1 MAATQFQDAK
11 ARCTPR
17 AVKLSVP
24 ARGNHV
30 VTAMYRPSTEK
41 SAYELT
47 WSLPL
52 WQQLRLYFIYF
63 DGYGESLLDYDHRTK
78 RIGIGIGLNDYLD
91 APASAL

>member
-1 MAATQFQDAK
+1 
-11 ARCTPR
+11 
-17 AVKLSVP
+17 
-24 ARGNHV
+24 
-30 VTAMYRPSTEK
+30 MYRPGTEK

-91 APASAL
+91 ASAPEL